1 MFVDKPLPAPRREEL
16 KQKAEEV
23 RDEIL
28 RKVDQDLLDILKDK
42 GIHGLDEGDI
52 TPDDDLGEDWIRFRP
67 GEKLNKV
74 EPGDSSDTKKPS
86 AQDLISRFDEDI
98 QERGM
103 VSKEGLKTLRKAK
116 KGKRPKRSKG
126 KMPKGIQEDH
136 VDVINIVENGV
147 YEINLEGLLDDSPI
161 VVQKDG
167 SYLIHLPSLFNS
179 RKKKTK

>member
-16 KQKAEEV
+16 KQKADEV

-28 RKVDQDLLDILKDK
+28 RKVDQNLLDMLKEK
-42 GIHGLDEGDI
+42 GIQGINEGEI
-52 TPDDDLGEDWIRFRP
+52 MPEEDLGEDWIRFRP
-67 GEKLNKV
+67 GEDLHKV
-74 EPGDSSDTKKPS
+74 ESKGSSDASKPS
-86 AQDLISRFDEDI
+86 AQDLISRFDEEI

-103 VSKEGLKTLRKAK
+103 VSKKRSKPPGKEK
-116 KGKRPKRSKG
+116 KGKRPKRPKG
-126 KMPKGIQEDH
+126 KMPKGIKEEH

-147 YEINLEGLLDDSPI
+147 YEINLESLLDDSPI